1 MEKFPI
7 LCTLSALIVFLG
19 AAIGAAG
26 VQTGKSNNL
35 PFGSNSVE
43 HIRSSARFMKV
54 LSGRGQDVTAFRK
67 FEVSPTLKLASHA
80 ENPVKISGDLL
91 VSF

>member
-26 VQTGKSNNL
+26 VQTGKTNNL

-43 HIRSSARFMKV
+43 QIQKSVPLMNV
-54 LSGRGQDVTAFRK
+54 LAGHRQDVKVFGK
-67 FEVSPTLKLASHA
+67 FNVPEEGRVLRAGTS
-80 ENPVKISGDLL
+80 VIISGDLL